1 MAATDFETAVS
12 QSITASNQLHDVING
27 STTETVTTD
36 SGEIPSLRK
45 SLTDNFFF
53 LDPID
58 WVDGGN
64 STKFNQL
71 YKFTDGLLWYAPAA
85 TIANP
90 IPLGDSPT
98 GDSNWL
104 ISPFSISA
112 PVAPRAQDRQ
122 YGDGVI
128 TTFDTPTTLYVN
140 PTSII
145 ARVDGIYQSSV
156 VDYTVNNDGKLV
168 FISGAP
174 PQGAAVDITLYT
186 PVIKAELTEEDLPKY
201 TNIVYKSSPGRSRV
215 ENMVN
220 GNPLSA
226 AIGDICK
233 TGGTTWEFIDSTG
246 EVTLDN
252 YRALNAINI
261 SDFKKDT
268 DVDDT
273 ASIQAV
279 FDLGGKVEIAPLRS
293 YEISETL
300 TIKKERTQI
309 NLGGIEIKNSVN
321 EKLMLQFGDPN
332 ATNGFAR
339 NCKLEN
345 FKLTGNSKSLG
356 GMVLWSSAA
365 VDDKTGASWSDSSKK
380 NVIKNFEINEIQEGA
395 SLTVYSWANSFYDFT
410 VYREPG
416 MLACKN
422 GLILAYECN
431 SNTFCNTY
439 ITGTDEEG
447 IKTETG
453 ALTGAVVANNFT
465 GSTTVQYCGGPTFSN
480 IDIDRAWNTTFDV
493 IYGEIHADST
503 APFIKVGG
511 ASINVKFK
519 NVYLLVN
526 TSADVPVLFDTE
538 GRSTEFGGVY
548 LNANSAKTVGD
559 IFNQGNSSTASMRLE
574 DITIKGDITYT
585 SVINSSRPYVWMD
598 EDKIDIFSNDAS
610 GGNRLN
616 LVSPRPTI
624 RIEDSVNNDSKKEFI
639 DGGRW
644 KVVTRDESAGVDS
657 DFISYDY
664 TRPVSFTNGFGSP
677 EGTITANAGSWHSS
691 TSGALYV
698 KVSGSGDTGWRKV
711 LTET

>member
-1 MAATDFETAVS
+1 MSSNLIQQPYPIILNPHGGGGSAKPAANAEFHV
-12 QSITASNQLHDVING
+12 
-27 STTETVTTD
+27 
-36 SGEIPSLRK
+36 GEIDKDPVQYPR
-45 SLTDNFFF
+45 TD
-53 LDPID
+53 LA
-58 WVDGGN
+58 
-64 STKFNQL
+64 
-71 YKFTDGLLWYAPAA
+71 YKDE
-85 TIANP
+85 
-90 IPLGDSPT
+90 
-98 GDSNWL
+98 
-104 ISPFSISA
+104 
-112 PVAPRAQDRQ
+112 
-122 YGDGVI
+122 
-128 TTFDTPTTLYVN
+128 
-140 PTSII
+140 
-145 ARVDGIYQSSV
+145 
-156 VDYTVNNDGKLV
+156 
-168 FISGAP
+168 SGAERL
-174 PQGAAVDITLYT
+174 ITS
-186 PVIKAELTEEDLPKY
+186 PIY
-201 TNIVYKSSPGRSRV
+201 TNNSGAFVASKSSSTIIQPYMKSGVGYSVLITGRRGEICSSKNVGDPGNITKEITKITDIVYKSSPGKSAV
-215 ENMVN
+215 DNMID

-233 TGGTTWEFIDSTG
+233 TGGTTWEFFDSTG
-246 EVTLDN
+246 PVTLDN
-252 YRALNAINI
+252 YRALNAVNI

-300 TIKKERTQI
+300 TVKKERTQI

-321 EKLMLQFGDPN
+321 DKLMLQFGDPSV
-332 ATNGFAR
+332 TNGFAK

-356 GMVLWSSAA
+356 GLVLWSSAA

-395 SLTVYSWANSFYDFT
+395 ALTVYSWANSFYDFT

-416 MLACKN
+416 LLACKN

-465 GSTTVQYCGGPTFSN
+465 GTTTVQYCGGPTFSN
-480 IDIDRAWNTTFDV
+480 IDIDRTWNTTFDV
-493 IYGEIHADST
+493 VYGEAHADST

-519 NVYLLVN
+519 NIYLLVN
-526 TSADVPVLFDTE
+526 TAGDIPALFE
-538 GRSTEFGGVY
+538 SNGRNTEFGGIY
-548 LNANSAKTVGD
+548 LNANSPKTITD
-559 IFNQGNSSTASMRLE
+559 IIKQGTSSTASLQFGNLSINGR
-574 DITIKGDITYT
+574 ISYT
-585 SVINSSRPYVWMD
+585 NTINSSRPYVWTD
-598 EDKIDIFSNDAS
+598 EDKIDIFSNDAT

-624 RIEDSVNNDSKKEFI
+624 RIEDSSNNDSKTEYI

-644 KVVTRDESAGVDS
+644 RVITRDESSGADS
-657 DFISYDY
+657 DFINYDY
-664 TRPVSFTNGFGSP
+664 TRPISFTNGFGNP
-677 EGTITANAGSWHSS
+677 EGSITANPGSWHSS
-691 TSGALYV
+691 TSGAMYI
-698 KVSGSGDTGWRKV
+698 KVTGAGNTGWKKIQ
-711 LTET
+711 TE